1 MPRLL
6 VGRDGERASLRELVV
21 ALQAGVGG
29 TALVV
34 GEAGSGKSLLMAAVL
49 EDLGDDVQLVWVVG
63 DELGQGFPLL
73 PLVEAAAERGR
84 GDIERLLR
92 SGLDDGGGVA
102 DSVVAASE
110 RLTAWVEDLSA
121 GSPVMLVFDDLHWA
135 DDASLRLWHRLA
147 RSARQM
153 PLLVLGTARP
163 GYGRDELAAL
173 RRRVGELQAAGRG
186 VLVELGALP
195 SAAVAELV
203 AGLVGGRPGERLVEL
218 VGAAGGNPL
227 YVTELVGSLQRT
239 NALSV
244 RDGRVEAVR
253 GYEAGSLVEVIGG
266 RFDLVAAPVREVLQV
281 AALLGVEFS
290 VADLGVAAG
299 RPVGELAGMLVQAR
313 AAGVVVPRGGGM
325 AFRHPLIREVLCAQL
340 AAGVRGVWH
349 LELARVLA
357 ERGAYAAAVARQLTA
372 AMECGTELPGA
383 GWLAGWLVAEG
394 PVLASQAVAV
404 AIPLYRQ
411 VLGQV
416 AAADPRRLELAV
428 LLASALY
435 AAARYDEADEVAG
448 QALVPGPDRVDADQ
462 ALALYVLMAE
472 NLHSQGKVAP
482 ALAVLDRA
490 DAERDWTP
498 GQRLRLQV
506 IRLRTCDWSD
516 RLACAQAQIRSRELL
531 PLAEQLSDS
540 WAVATL
546 WLTMAEYFPLPVADN
561 DPLSTRRSV
570 FDETLRYSER
580 GLAAVQG
587 HPELLALQLKLQVL
601 QVAVLSRALRF
612 GECATAAARVRA
624 LAERAGN
631 RHCAGHAA
639 HFGATCL
646 FQFGRWDDL
655 PAESDTA
662 DEFGWVSS
670 GAAGLAAIALL
681 HRDDEQRAEPYIRRV
696 AETAERLGASY
707 GSTVNWAQVESLQ
720 LQRAG
725 RDRDALERL
734 VTGEDP
740 AAEWWD
746 DSNYT
751 PRVQA
756 TRLAVSLG
764 DRKVVDQ
771 ILRWNEQEPMLH
783 PGVRAQCSGLV
794 DRDPRLLAEAAA
806 SYRLAGQKF
815 QLAQAVED
823 LGIVLAERGDT
834 AAARPHLVQAL
845 RLYEDLAATWDLH
858 RIRARFREYGIRAG
872 SHAARDRPATGWASL
887 TNTESGIARLIADGK
902 SNPEI
907 AHTLFLSRRTIET
920 HVSHILTKLGQR
932 SRVDIARLAAARP
945 PDSASLGG
953 RRHEG
958 EERGA
963 V

>member
-1 MPRLL
+1 MDVGAVPLVAVPRLL
-6 VGRDGERASLRELVV
+6 VGRDGELAALGELVV
-21 ALQAGVGG
+21 ALGAGVGG
-29 TALVV
+29 AALVV
-34 GEAGSGKSLLMAAVL
+34 GEAGSGKSSLVAALLEEL
-49 EDLGDDVQLVWVVG
+49 RDVQLVWVTG

-73 PLVEAAAERGR
+73 PLVEAAAEQGR

-92 SGLDDGGGVA
+92 GGLDDGGRVA

-110 RLTAWVEDLSA
+110 RLTAWLEELSA
-121 GSPVMLVFDDLHWA
+121 VSPVVLVFDDLHWA

-153 PLLVLGTARP
+153 PLLVLGAMRP

-173 RRRVGELQAAGRG
+173 RRRVGESQAAGRG

-195 SAAVAELV
+195 PAAVEELV
-203 AGLVGGRPGERLVEL
+203 AGLVGGKPGRRLVE
-218 VGAAGGNPL
+218 VAAAAGGNPL
-227 YVTELVGSLQRT
+227 YATELVGSLQRSS
-239 NALSV
+239 ALAV
-244 RDGRVEAVR
+244 RGGQVEAVR

-290 VADLGVAAG
+290 VADLGVASG
-299 RPVGELAGMLVQAR
+299 RAVGELAVMLAQAQ
-313 AAGVVVPRGGGM
+313 AAGVVAPRGGGM
-325 AFRHPLIREVLCAQL
+325 VFRHPLIREVLCAQVP
-340 AAGVRGVWH
+340 AGVRGAWH
-349 LELARVLA
+349 VELARVLA
-357 ERGAYAAAVARQLTA
+357 GRGAAAAAVARQLTA
-372 AMECGTELPGA
+372 ALECGAELPGS

-416 AAADPRRLELAV
+416 AAEDARRLRLAV
-428 LLASALY
+428 SLASALY
-435 AAARYDEADEVAG
+435 AAARYDEADEVAV
-448 QALVPGPDRVDADQ
+448 QALAPGPDRVDAGQ
-462 ALALYVLMAE
+462 ALTLYVLMAQ
-472 NLHSQGKVAP
+472 NLHLQGKVAP

-498 GQRLRLQV
+498 SQQLHLRV
-506 IRLRTCDWSD
+506 IRARTCDWSD
-516 RLACAQAQIRSRELL
+516 APACIQARIRALELL
-531 PLAEQLSDS
+531 PLAEQLGDS
-540 WAVATL
+540 WAIATL
-546 WLTMAEYFPLPVADN
+546 WLTVAEYDPEAMGDH
-561 DPLSTRRSV
+561 DPLSDRRSA
-570 FDETLRYSER
+570 FDETFRCSER
-580 GLAAVQG
+580 GLAAVRG

-601 QVAVLSRALRF
+601 QLAVLSTALRF
-612 GECATAAARVRA
+612 AECATEAARVRA

-639 HFGATCL
+639 HFAAMCL

-655 PAESDTA
+655 PAESDTV

-670 GAAGLAAIALL
+670 GTAGLAAIALL

-707 GSTVNWAQVESLQ
+707 GSTVNWAQVESLR
-720 LQRAG
+720 LERAG

-740 AAEWWD
+740 AAEWYED
-746 DSNYT
+746 YFYT

-764 DRKVVDQ
+764 DREAVAQV
-771 ILRWNEQEPMLH
+771 LRWNDEMLLLH
-783 PGVRAQCSGLV
+783 PGVRAQCLGLAG
-794 DRDPRLLAEAAA
+794 RDPGLLAEAVA
-806 SYRLAGQKF
+806 SYRSSGQKF
-815 QLAQAVED
+815 QLAQATED
-823 LGIVLAERGDT
+823 LGIVLAEGGDT
-834 AAARPHLVQAL
+834 AAARPHLVEAL

-858 RIRARFREYGIRAG
+858 RMRARFREYGMRTG

-887 TNTESGIARLIADGK
+887 TETETRIARLIADGK

-907 AHTLFLSRRTIET
+907 AHTLFLSRRTIES
-920 HVSHILTKLGQR
+920 HVSHILAKLGQR
-932 SRVDIARLAAARP
+932 SRVDIARLAAAGR
-945 PDSASLGG
+945 SGG
-953 RRHEG
+953 
-958 EERGA
+958 
-963 V
+963 